1 MTVTYVSFSDQKKTL
16 AKAAV
21 SSVSHLLATV
31 IGQTKLLAAKD
42 FNANTEHKKNA
53 KKAFLSFFGGNSP
66 ATVAQHYGYI
76 KQAIISDLT
85 ITYDATDD
93 DSKAY
98 IFKVDKALVA
108 GGVFTAEMYLCPP
121 LYASYSVL
129 GTNSTLG
136 TIIHELSH
144 LTVSTVDHV
153 YGMKSCVQTLT
164 DAEKLTNADNYKYY
178 AEVFQY
184 SKYQMRELSDDYDA
198 KHSPPK
204 G

>member
-1 MTVTYVSFSDQKKTL
+1 MTVTYVSFSEQNKTL

-21 SSVSHLLATV
+21 SSVSHLLTTV
-31 IGQTKLLAAKD
+31 IAQTKLLAAKD
-42 FNANTEHKKNA
+42 FNANTDHKKNA
-53 KKAFLSFFGGNSP
+53 KKAFLNFFGGNSP
-66 ATVAQHYGYI
+66 ATVALHFGYI
-76 KQAIISDLT
+76 KQAIINDLT
-85 ITYDATDD
+85 ITYDATDN

-98 IFKVDKALVA
+98 IFRKDKAPAA
-108 GGVFTAEMYLCPP
+108 GGAFTAEMYLCPP

-144 LTVSTVDHV
+144 LTVATVDHV
-153 YGMKSCVQTLT
+153 YGMKSSVETLT
-164 DAEKLTNADNYKYY
+164 NAEKLTNADNYKYY

-184 SKYQMRELSDDYDA
+184 PLYKMRALSDDYDS

-204 G
+204 

>member
-1 MTVTYVSFSDQKKTL
+1 MTVTYVSFSEANKTL

-21 SSVSHLLATV
+21 SSVSHLLSTV
-31 IGQTKLLAAKD
+31 IAQTKLIPGSKLD
-42 FNANTEHKKNA
+42 TDHKKNA
-53 KKAFLSFFGGNSP
+53 KKAFLSFFGGNNP
-66 ATVAQHYGYI
+66 VTVAQHYGYI
-76 KQAIISDLT
+76 KKAMIDALT
-85 ITYDATDD
+85 ITYDATDLVA
-93 DSKAY
+93 KAY
-98 IFKVDKALVA
+98 IFTADKAPA
-108 GGVFTAEMYLCPP
+108 PGGIFTPDLYLCPA

-153 YGMKSCVQTLT
+153 YGMRSCVETLT
-164 DAEKLTNADNYKYY
+164 DAQKLTNADNYKYY

-184 SKYQMRELSDDYDA
+184 PKYQMRALADTYDA
-198 KHSPPK
+198 SNIPPK

>member
-1 MTVTYVSFSDQKKTL
+1 MTVTYISFSEQNKTL

-21 SSVSHLLATV
+21 SSVSHLLTTV
-31 IGQTKLLAAKD
+31 IAQTKLLAGKD
-42 FNANTEHKKNA
+42 FNANTDHKKNA
-53 KKAFLSFFGGNSP
+53 KKAFLNFFGNNSP
-66 ATVAQHYGYI
+66 ATIALHYGYI
-76 KQAIISDLT
+76 KQAIINDLT
-85 ITYDATDD
+85 ITYDDTDN

-98 IFKVDKALVA
+98 IFRKDKAAAA
-108 GGVFTAEMYLCPP
+108 GGAFTAEMYLCPP
-121 LYASYSVL
+121 LYASYAVL

-153 YGMKSCVQTLT
+153 YGMKSSVETLT
-164 DAEKLTNADNYKYY
+164 NAQKLTNADNYKYY

-184 SKYQMRELSDDYDA
+184 PLYKMRDLSDDYDS

-204 G
+204 

>member
-1 MTVTYVSFSDQKKTL
+1 MTVTYVAFSDPKKTL

-21 SSVSHLLATV
+21 SSVSHLLSTV
-31 IGQTKLLAAKD
+31 IAQTKLVAAKD
-42 FNANTEHKKNA
+42 LNANTVHRKNA
-53 KKAFLSFFGGNSP
+53 RKAFLSFFGGNSP
-66 ATVAQHYGYI
+66 ATVALHYGYI
-76 KQAIISDLT
+76 KKAIISDLT
-85 ITYDATDD
+85 ITYDATDN

-98 IFKVDKALVA
+98 IFRVDKALAA
-108 GGVFTAEMYLCPP
+108 GGAFTAEMYLCPP

-153 YGMKSCVQTLT
+153 YGMKSSVETLT
-164 DAEKLTNADNYKYY
+164 NAEKLTNADNYKYY

-184 SKYQMRELSDDYDA
+184 PKYEMRALSDDYDS

-204 G
+204 